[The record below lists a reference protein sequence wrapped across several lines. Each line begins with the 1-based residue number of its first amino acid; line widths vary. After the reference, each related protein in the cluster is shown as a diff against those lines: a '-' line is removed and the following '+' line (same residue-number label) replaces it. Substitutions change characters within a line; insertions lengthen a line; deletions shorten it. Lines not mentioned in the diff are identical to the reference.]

1 MSKDKKET
9 VRKKKRRGCP
19 KIFRHPLLGLLILI
33 TGISTFLL
41 RSVLP
46 DSTYVLGELSAPEI
60 VTELNGDML
69 SVYDD
74 FGIYFYNKNDLSFD
88 HMICPA
94 VLEPNGYPFMDS
106 VAQGEGDHIYAHV
119 YLIGETDEVEKE
131 YIAEFDGKGKM
142 LRQLVTLYYGDT
154 DRLVRDREPRI
165 RTLDCKDGDLLYV
178 YTYEDENNIVRI
190 GEDGTTLDVVKI
202 DCPEGLGISEIC
214 ATDDGYAAILTD
226 LSVVNI
232 SMDGELECIAYPDFS
247 REDFHD
253 SEGFYPKDI
262 FFANGKVY
270 VTAGSILQSIYVQT
284 DEGFEYYRNTEYYL
298 GEAEDYF
305 FNHMIRGI
313 TGVDGNLYIS
323 VDDCILIDKGGSFE
337 IADTDFDIPF
347 KYMAMMLLKFF
358 LPFIGI
364 PLILYGLTCDVAFL
378 LGYRDS
384 IMFKLLKVLMPTV
397 LIMFAILSAV
407 LIYNTYKINRKNT
420 SDALKISGSYMAE
433 VIDGDEIKEFDRI
446 DTDMAIKC
454 HEYSKKLTA
463 ILEEIGGEWAKTSD
477 IYLMVPDG
485 NGGLVSL
492 VCSPQNNMPVY
503 SMAYESDFMLE
514 ETDDKIIEYT
524 SQTDD
529 GSEYEDVFIRIYDS
543 DGDMS
548 GVLVVS
554 TAMYYVREAS
564 IDLIKKAVLAVGL
577 FSLVMVFFVWL
588 ICLYISRS
596 LSKAGAAISKVAA
609 GDFDAHIEDI
619 SDDEIGVICSGVNEM
634 AEQLRNMFVQ
644 KDKNERFYYKFVP
657 EQFRELLHKESI
669 TDLALGDA
677 ESTDLT
683 VLFCDIR
690 SFSLNSEMMTAKENF
705 EFVNVIYGIAGPIV
719 RKHGGFVDKYIGDA
733 VMALFQN
740 ADDAIAAGKEL
751 YSSIVLD
758 KGTAE
763 HLGMSS
769 INIGVGIH
777 SGMARIGIVGE
788 DERMSGTVIS
798 NTVNISSRLESLTKQ
813 YHTAMIIT
821 KDTLDRMTDPDSLQ
835 IRYLGMVQV
844 AGVNEVKAIYEV
856 LDALDS
862 ERREERIRTRDD
874 FKEGVRL
881 FHLKEPEK
889 SIDYFK
895 RVKEASKNDPVVDI
909 YIEYIEGFIESGR
922 KDNYV
927 FRFNKK

>member
-1 MSKDKKET
+1 MSKDTNKK
-9 VRKKKRRGCP
+9 VRKNKRRGCP

-33 TGISTFLL
+33 TGISVFLL
-41 RSVLP
+41 CGVLP
-46 DSTYVLGELSAPEI
+46 EYVYVWGSLTAPDA
-60 VTELNGDML
+60 VTELDGDL
-69 SVYDD
+69 LAVNDD
-74 FGIYFYNKNDLSFD
+74 YGVYFYNKSDLMLD
-88 HMICPA
+88 HMICSGIS
-94 VLEPNGYPFMDS
+94 EPSGYPYIDY
-106 VAQGEGDHIYAHV
+106 VVQGKGDHIYAHV
-119 YLIGETDEVEKE
+119 CVTGETDEIEKE
-131 YIAEFDGKGKM
+131 YIAEYNGKGK
-142 LRQLVTLYYGDT
+142 LIRKVFTIYYGDT
-154 DRLVRDREPRI
+154 DKLLREREPRI
-165 RTLDCKDGDLLYV
+165 RSLDYKNGELLYV
-178 YTYEDENNIVRI
+178 YTNGDENNIARI
-190 GEDGTTLDVVKI
+190 GEDGTTLDVVEIK
-202 DCPEGLGISEIC
+202 CPENTGIYEIC
-214 ATDDGYAAILTD
+214 TTDEGYAAILSD
-226 LSVVNI
+226 LSIVNI
-232 SMDGELECIAYPDFS
+232 SMDGELELIAEPDFS
-247 REDFHD
+247 KVDFHA

-262 FFANGKVY
+262 YFANGKIY
-270 VTAGSILQSIYVQT
+270 VSAGSLLQSIYVLT
-284 DEGFEYYRNTEYYL
+284 DEGFEYYRSSEYYM

-305 FNHMIRGI
+305 FNHAIRGI
-313 TGVDGNLYIS
+313 TGIDGDLYITINDS
-323 VDDCILIDKGGSFE
+323 VVIDSGDSFE
-337 IADTDFDIPF
+337 IADTDFDIPIS
-347 KYMAMMLLKFF
+347 YLLLMLLKLI
-358 LPFIGI
+358 LPILGI
-364 PLILYGLTCDVAFL
+364 PMIVYGLTCEVAFL
-378 LGYRDS
+378 LGYKDS

-397 LIMFAILSAV
+397 LIMFAILSTV

-433 VIDGDEIKEFDRI
+433 VIDGDEIKEFDRV
-446 DTDMAIKC
+446 DPDMAIKC
-454 HEYSKKLTA
+454 REYGKKMTA

-477 IYLMVPDG
+477 IYLFIPDG
-485 NGGLVSL
+485 NGSL
-492 VCSPQNNMPVY
+492 LSLACAPNWNMTPY
-503 SMAYESDFMLE
+503 SLAYESDDMLE
-514 ETDDKIIEYT
+514 ETDDKIVEYT

-543 DGDMS
+543 DGNMS

-564 IDLIKKAVLAVGL
+564 IDLIKKAMVAVGI

-596 LSKAGAAISKVAA
+596 LSKAGAAISKVAS

-634 AEQLRNMFVQ
+634 AEQLQSMFIQ

-657 EQFRELLHKESI
+657 EQFRELLHKESF
-669 TDLALGDA
+669 TDLELGDA

-758 KGTAE
+758 KSTAE
-763 HLGMSS
+763 RLGMSA

-856 LDALDS
+856 LDALDP
-862 ERREERIRTRDD
+862 ERRKERIRTRDD

-889 SIDYFK
+889 SIEYFK

-909 YIEYIEGFIESGR
+909 YIEYIEDFIESGHTE
-922 KDNYV
+922 NYV